1 MNFSRDS
8 TGNIE
13 KSKKNTEN
21 PDVSFR
27 KTPLFKAAR
36 NLAIPA
42 GNSRK
47 NLCFQQRILQKFHFM
62 LN

>member
-36 NLAIPA
+36 NLVIPA
-42 GNSRK
+42 GNSREISVFHKKSCK
-47 NLCFQQRILQKFHFM
+47 NSVLC
-62 LN
+62 